1 MAFPVIDS
9 HQHVWDPARAE
20 YAWLGPELAPI
31 NRAFGMDE
39 LLPEL
44 AAAGVDATVLVQAAD
59 NADDTALMVATADA
73 HPEVA
78 AIVGYAPLERPAE
91 VAETLARWQ
100 GDSRMVGVRTLIHN
114 QSDPEWLLRPDVDEG
129 LGLLEGAGIAFD
141 VVAELPRHLE
151 LIPVLSERHP
161 GLRMVIDH
169 LAKPPIGLA
178 DREPW
183 WSLIAAAA
191 ENPNVSGKLSGLYS
205 ATGAPDAWTT
215 EQVRPF
221 FDRAVELFGPSR
233 LMYGGDWPVAILAG
247 GYTRLWE
254 GLAPLLDS
262 LSSEDR
268 EGVLGRTAADFYR
281 IDPARLDR

>member
-100 GDSRMVGVRTLIHN
+100 GASRMVGVRTLIHN

-233 LMYGGDWPVAILAG
+233 LMYGGDWPVAILSG

-268 EGVLGRTAADFYR
+268 ERVLGRTAADFYR

>member
-31 NRAFGMDE
+31 NRAFGMEE

-44 AAAGVDATVLVQAAD
+44 AAVGVDATVLVQAAD

-268 EGVLGRTAADFYR
+268 ERVLGRTAADFYR

>member
-221 FDRAVELFGPSR
+221 FDRAAELFGPSR

-268 EGVLGRTAADFYR
+268 ERVLGRTAADFYR

>member
-31 NRAFGMDE
+31 NRAFGMEE

-44 AAAGVDATVLVQAAD
+44 AAVGVDATVLVQAAD

-254 GLAPLLDS
+254 GLAP
-262 LSSEDR
+262 SEDR
-268 EGVLGRTAADFYR
+268 ERVLGRTAADFYR

>member
-1 MAFPVIDS
+1 MTYEVPSISFRTATRG
-9 HQHVWDPARAE
+9 AA
-20 YAWLGPELAPI
+20 ACGLALF
-31 NRAFGMDE
+31 ASTGAA
-39 LLPEL
+39 L
-44 AAAGVDATVLVQAAD
+44 AAEGGIGFYLLGSKGPFAGVL
-59 NADDTALMVATADA
+59 
-73 HPEVA
+73 P
-78 AIVGYAPLERPAE
+78 APGTYINNDLYYYTGSASAGRLWSAYS
-91 VAETLARWQ
+91 LARLMTAMATSRCSGPSASSWK
-100 GDSRMVGVRTLIHN
+100 DSLRMWRIWPPIRRSPRPSVTL
-114 QSDPEWLLRPDVDEG
+114 WLTVWIGETPSPG
-129 LGLLEGAGIAFD
+129 WSP
-141 VVAELPRHLE
+141 PR
-151 LIPVLSERHP
+151 ERHP

-268 EGVLGRTAADFYR
+268 ERVLGRTAADFYR

>member
-1 MAFPVIDS
+1 M
-9 HQHVWDPARAE
+9 
-20 YAWLGPELAPI
+20 
-31 NRAFGMDE
+31 
-39 LLPEL
+39 
-44 AAAGVDATVLVQAAD
+44 QAAD

-268 EGVLGRTAADFYR
+268 ERVLGRTAADFYR

>member
-31 NRAFGMDE
+31 NRAFGMEE

-44 AAAGVDATVLVQAAD
+44 AAVGVDATVLVQAAD

-114 QSDPEWLLRPDVDEG
+114 QADPDWLLRPDVDEG
-129 LGLLEGAGIAFD
+129 LGLLEEAGIAFD

-191 ENPNVSGKLSGLYS
+191 ENPNVFGKVSGLYS

-221 FDRAVELFGPSR
+221 FDRAVELFGPAR

-254 GLAPLLDS
+254 GLAPLLAS

-268 EGVLGRTAADFYR
+268 ERVLGRTAADFYR